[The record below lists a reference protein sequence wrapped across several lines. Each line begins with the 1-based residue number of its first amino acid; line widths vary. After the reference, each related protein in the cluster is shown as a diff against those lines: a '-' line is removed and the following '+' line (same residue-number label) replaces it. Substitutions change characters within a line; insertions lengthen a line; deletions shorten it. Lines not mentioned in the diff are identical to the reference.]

1 MQENKGRRNPFLLA
15 PTLALAVLALFGILS
30 FVPIGGGIFSYIIV
44 LVAVFAI
51 FGSAIFLAV
60 YLRGTGWAAR
70 SFGKP
75 KSGSIVICLSAAGMM
90 MVQSVGIRSFLTE
103 NFYDYRTVSL
113 YGMHFESAT
122 ESTGAFLLVFFAFVV
137 IPAVA
142 EEIFFRGFLMREYR
156 YGGVFLSM
164 LASSVLYAMT
174 GLSLPDFPIHL
185 INGILLSAVA
195 FLTGN
200 LLYPM
205 LAHVLYALFVLSAE
219 KYIFFIALETRALIL
234 LVLVALGLLSA
245 LCFCTF
251 AEKILRNRG
260 EDEERAPVRLKK
272 GTALVVLMDMLSAPM
287 LWADVFCFALV
298 CILHIFLDA

>member
-30 FVPIGGGIFSYIIV
+30 FIPIGGGIFSYIIM
-44 LVAVFAI
+44 LIASLLI
-51 FGSAIFLAV
+51 FGTAIFLAV
-60 YLRGTGWAAR
+60 YLRGMGWVAQ

-75 KSGSIVICLSAAGMM
+75 RSGSIVVCLSATGMM
-90 MVQSVGIRSFLTE
+90 VVQSVGIRSFLTE
-103 NFYDYRTVSL
+103 SFYDYRTVTL
-113 YGMHFESAT
+113 YGVHFESAAGT
-122 ESTGAFLLVFFAFVV
+122 TGAFILFFLVIAV
-137 IPAVA
+137 IPAIA

-156 YGGVFLSM
+156 YGGVFLSV
-164 LASSVLYAMT
+164 LASAFLYAMT

-185 INGILLSAVA
+185 INGVLLSAVA

-200 LLYPM
+200 LLYSM
-205 LAHVLYALFVLSAE
+205 LAHMLYALFVLTAE

-251 AEKILRNRG
+251 AEKLLRARG
-260 EDEERAPVRLKK
+260 EDEERAPIRLKK
-272 GTALVVLMDMLSAPM
+272 GSALIVLTDMLSAPM
-287 LWADVFCFALV
+287 LWADTFCFALI